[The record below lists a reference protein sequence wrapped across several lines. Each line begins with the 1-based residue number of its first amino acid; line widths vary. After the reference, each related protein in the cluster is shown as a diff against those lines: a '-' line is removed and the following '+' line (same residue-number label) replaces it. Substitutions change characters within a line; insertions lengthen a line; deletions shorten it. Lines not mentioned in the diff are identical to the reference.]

1 MLTSAINLSVIKPF
15 TYMHLKGL
23 VMDFQKLVLFVM
35 LWPTVSEILGFA
47 VEEFCQFSAESASF

>member
-1 MLTSAINLSVIKPF
+1 
-15 TYMHLKGL
+15 MHLKGL
-23 VMDFQKLVLFVM
+23 VIDFQKLVLFVM